1 MGTKNATTTSTQ
13 QLPGYINDAY
23 KSLVSG
29 AQGTGSQPYTP
40 YTGGFTPDQQQAFE
54 NIRSM
59 WGSSDPSFMSAS
71 NNFAAAGAPAANTM
85 GTYMS
90 PYISQVVD
98 STMANM
104 QRQNAQQQQQ
114 VVGDAISKGAMGG
127 NRVGVAQAELGR
139 TQKLADS
146 QTLANLYQQGFNTS
160 LGAAQADKS
169 AALAA
174 GQGYTGL
181 GQTQMQTG
189 LAQTGAQLGAGT
201 QQQQFDYEQYL
212 NKLAFP
218 YQQQSW
224 LSSIIGGLGS
234 TAGGT
239 TTQKTPQGNTF
250 SQLLGTGLQV
260 ASLFSDE
267 RMKEDAK
274 VIGRSFDGQPIYAYR
289 YKGSP
294 QTHLGFMAQEVE
306 KKHPEAVGESGG
318 MKTVDYEA
326 ATRGAAEKGHFAEGG
341 VVPLDIDLARDPAR
355 IMRSNPFGMGFDY
368 DASPRLNP
376 PIRRGDWLDI
386 FRPSER
392 TDLDE
397 MWEPMNGIERE
408 YVRDINRAHGGV
420 VPHMAMGGIPYMN
433 DNGQFGSFMGRSMA
447 VPYAN
452 DNSQFGGYIP
462 QAVKIAGGGGNFP
475 TISQPQEQKDPFA
488 NPSQSM
494 KDGASNIKGWL
505 TPKVDAS
512 KIRMPALFADGG
524 SVGRRGYAG
533 GGVPMF
539 APGVPLTPEQVRSL
553 YGGIIEPSGG
563 LVGGMAVPE
572 PPPRPVSA
580 KSNFTDTVNV
590 LDADNL
596 GLGVDMTP
604 ESTLTPRGEDPYIYP
619 EDAPV
624 RRAPVVVPGGNL
636 TGVVP
641 YGEGEQFVTAPRGGK
656 QYSQNMMEGLQ
667 SLFSGK
673 GFNFAPDVNHGLL
686 TAGAAMAASRS
697 PFFLQGVGEGTLA
710 GSQAW
715 KDYQAME
722 RENALARA
730 NIGQKGEELAQ
741 RAIEI
746 GANAGLTNA
755 QAGQV
760 DTTTATMQWE
770 YKPTMAG
777 MMVIDKLN
785 PSNTQI
791 VPYAQLRGWAD
802 RNGIDPATL
811 PGEGNP
817 LTPIITPEGVRFDA
831 QAPDS
836 AMPSSM
842 AMNPDAQSIVIGQT
856 TAALDTS
863 RQADQA
869 AQESTL
875 QLTAMRNAAE
885 HLPATGFLSPGQ
897 WAEARG
903 GIAKSLNTLAQIAG
917 IELPFDPM
925 QVASIEEMNK
935 LTTQFGFA
943 LARTTGSDVASSVI
957 SQGVAAVPSIEN
969 TAQGFKAITGLIQ
982 AGLNRTRDYHTFL
995 EDWANQTGGDTTGAA
1010 AYFNK
1015 TWPPSLYANSA
1026 IMAAAVVPKTQA
1038 DIDNA
1043 PAGTLFNIDGQLM
1056 VK

>member
-23 KSLVSG
+23 KSLISSS
-29 AQGTGSQPYTP
+29 QGTGATPYTP

-98 STMANM
+98 ATMANM

-114 VVGDAISKGAMGG
+114 VVGDAISKGALGG

-160 LGAAQADKS
+160 LGAAQADKQ

-174 GQGYTGL
+174 GQGYAGL
-181 GQTQMQTG
+181 GQTQMQTN

-224 LSSIIGGLGS
+224 LASIIGGLGS

-239 TTQKTPQGNTF
+239 TTQKTPQGNIF
-250 SQLLGTGLQV
+250 SQLLGAGLGV
-260 ASLFSDE
+260 ASLFKDG
-267 RMKEDAK
+267 
-274 VIGRSFDGQPIYAYR
+274 GR
-289 YKGSP
+289 
-294 QTHLGFMAQEVE
+294 
-306 KKHPEAVGESGG
+306 VG
-318 MKTVDYEA
+318 A
-326 ATRGAAEKGHFAEGG
+326 
-341 VVPLDIDLARDPAR
+341 DIDLARDPVR
-355 IMRSNPFGMGFDY
+355 IMRQNPFGMGPDY

-376 PIRRGDWLDI
+376 PIRRGDWLDV
-386 FRPSER
+386 FRPAER
-392 TDLDE
+392 TNLDE

-408 YVRDINRAHGGV
+408 YVRDINRANGGV
-420 VPHMAMGGIPYMN
+420 VPHMAVGGIPYMN
-433 DNGQFGSFMGRSMA
+433 DNGQYGSFMGRSMA

-462 QAVKIAGGGGNFP
+462 QAVKIAGGGGRFP
-475 TISQPQEQKDPFA
+475 TISQPQEQSDPFA
-488 NPSQSM
+488 ISRDTM
-494 KDGASNIKGWL
+494 KEGASNIKGWL

-524 SVGRRGYAG
+524 VVPRRAYAG
-533 GGVPMF
+533 GGVPQF
-539 APGVPLTPEQVRSL
+539 AMGNQLTPEEIRAL
-553 YGGIIEPSGG
+553 YGDIIKPGAGG
-563 LVGGMAVPE
+563 LVGGAAIPPPE
-572 PPPRPVSA
+572 PAPKRFPVEA
-580 KSNFTDTVNV
+580 PYTDTVNV
-590 LDADNL
+590 LDADRL

-604 ESTLTPRGEDPYIYP
+604 ENAVAMRGEDPYLQYP
-619 EDAPV
+619 EEAPV
-624 RRAPVVVPGGNL
+624 RRAPINVAGGNAP
-636 TGVVP
+636 GVVP
-641 YGEGEQFVTAPRGGK
+641 YGEGEQFVTVPRDR
-656 QYSQNMMEGLQ
+656 QYSQNMGEALESFFG
-667 SLFSGK
+667 GK
-673 GFNFAPDVNHGLL
+673 GLNVAPDVRNGLL
-686 TAGAAMAASRS
+686 TAGLGMMASRS
-697 PFFLQGVGEGTLA
+697 PFVLQGIGEGGLA
-710 GSQAW
+710 GAQAW

-730 NIGQKGEELAQ
+730 GIGQKGEELAQ
-741 RAIEI
+741 RAVEI
-746 GANAGLTNA
+746 GAQAGLTNA
-755 QAGQV
+755 QAGLTDV
-760 DTTTATMQWE
+760 TAATSQ
-770 YKPTMAG
+770 YDFKPTMAG
-777 MMVIDKLN
+777 MMVTDKVN
-785 PSNTQI
+785 PNRSRI
-791 VPYAQLRGWAD
+791 IPYAQLPGWAKA
-802 RNGIDPATL
+802 NGVDPATL
-811 PGEGNP
+811 PGGGEA
-817 LTPIITPEGVRFDA
+817 LAPIITPEGVRFDV

-836 AMPSSM
+836 ATPSSM
-842 AMNPDAQSIVIGQT
+842 AMNPEAQGIVIDQT
-856 TAALDTS
+856 KSTLDASRTAAN
-863 RQADQA
+863 A
-869 AQESTL
+869 AEESTL
-875 QLTAMRNAAE
+875 QLSAMRNAAD
-885 HLPATGFLSPGQ
+885 HLPATGFLAPGQ

-903 GIAKSLNTLAQIAG
+903 SIAKSLNTLAQMAG
-917 IELPFDPM
+917 IELPFKPEE
-925 QVASIEEMNK
+925 VASIEEMNK

-982 AGLNRTRDYHTFL
+982 AGLNRTRDYHAFL

-1010 AYFNK
+1010 EYFNK
-1015 TWPPSLYANSA
+1015 TWPPSLYADSA
-1026 IMAAAVVPKTQA
+1026 IMASAIVPKTE
-1038 DIDNA
+1038 DEVKSA
-1043 PAGTLFNIDGQLM
+1043 PAGTLFNIDGKLW

>member
-1 MGTKNATTTSTQ
+1 MGTKNTTSTATQ

-23 KSLVSG
+23 KGLVNSS
-29 AQGTGSQPYTP
+29 QQTGSTPYTP
-40 YTGGFTPDQQQAFE
+40 YGGGFTSDQQQAFE
-54 NIRSM
+54 NIRGM
-59 WGSSDPSFMSAS
+59 WGASDPSFMSAG

-146 QTLANLYQQGFNTS
+146 QTIANLYQQGFNTS

-224 LSSIIGGLGS
+224 LASIMGGLGS

-239 TTQKTPQGNTF
+239 TTQTTPQGNIF
-250 SQLLGTGLQV
+250 SQLLGAGLGV
-260 ASLFSDE
+260 ASLFRDG
-267 RMKEDAK
+267 
-274 VIGRSFDGQPIYAYR
+274 GRVPEYAR
-289 YKGSP
+289 
-294 QTHLGFMAQEVE
+294 
-306 KKHPEAVGESGG
+306 
-318 MKTVDYEA
+318 
-326 ATRGAAEKGHFAEGG
+326 
-341 VVPLDIDLARDPAR
+341 
-355 IMRSNPFGMGFDY
+355 
-368 DASPRLNP
+368 
-376 PIRRGDWLDI
+376 
-386 FRPSER
+386 
-392 TDLDE
+392 
-397 MWEPMNGIERE
+397 
-408 YVRDINRAHGGV
+408 GGV

-447 VPYAN
+447 SPYAN
-452 DNSQFGGYIP
+452 DNSQFGSYIP
-462 QAVKIAGGGGNFP
+462 QMKMAGGGGRFP
-475 TISQPQEQKDPFA
+475 TISQPAQQEDPFA
-488 NPSQSM
+488 ISRDTM
-494 KDGASNIKGWL
+494 KAGASNIKGWL
-505 TPKVDAS
+505 SPKDAS
-512 KIRMPALFADGG
+512 SIRMPSLYAQGG
-524 SVGRRGYAG
+524 VVGRHGYAG
-533 GGVPMF
+533 GGVPQF
-539 APGVPLTPEQVRSL
+539 AMGAQMSPEEIRAL
-553 YGGIIEPSGG
+553 YGDIIRPGTGG
-563 LVGGMAVPE
+563 LVGGATIPAPE
-572 PPPRPVSA
+572 PRFPVEA
-580 KSNFTDTVNV
+580 PYTDAVNV
-590 LDADNL
+590 LDADRL

-604 ESTLTPRGEDPYIYP
+604 ESSLTARGDDPYIYP
-619 EDAPV
+619 DEAPV
-624 RRAPVVVPGGNL
+624 RRAPINVAGGNAP
-636 TGVVP
+636 GVVP
-641 YGEGEQFVTAPRGGK
+641 YGEGEQFVTAAREGK
-656 QYSQNMMEGLQ
+656 QYSQNMGQALE
-667 SLFSGK
+667 SLFGGK
-673 GFNFAPDVNHGLL
+673 GFNVAPDVRNGLL
-686 TAGAAMAASRS
+686 TAGLGMMASKS
-697 PFFLQGVGEGTLA
+697 PFALQGIGEGGLA
-710 GSQAW
+710 GAQAW

-730 NIGQKGEELAQ
+730 GIGQKGEELAQ

-746 GANAGLTNA
+746 GAQAGLTNA
-755 QAGQV
+755 QTSQV
-760 DTTTATMQWE
+760 DTGTATMQ
-770 YKPTMAG
+770 YDFKPTMAG
-777 MMVIDKLN
+777 MMVTDKVK
-785 PSNTQI
+785 PANTQI
-791 VPYAQLRGWAD
+791 IPYASLRGWAE
-802 RNGIDPATL
+802 RNNIDPASL
-811 PGEGNP
+811 PGGGES
-817 LTPIITPEGVRFDA
+817 LTPVITPEGVRFDA
-831 QAPDS
+831 QAPAS
-836 AMPSSM
+836 AQPSSM
-842 AMNPDAQSIVIGQT
+842 AMNPDAQGIVIDQT
-856 TAALDTS
+856 KASLDAS
-863 RQADQA
+863 RVADQA

-875 QLTAMRNAAE
+875 QLSAMRNAAE
-885 HLPATGFLSPGQ
+885 HLPASGFLSPGQ

-903 GIAKSLNTLAQIAG
+903 GIAKSLNTVAQIAG
-917 IELPFDPM
+917 IELPFDPT

-943 LARTTGSDVASSVI
+943 LARTTGSDVASAVI

-1015 TWPPSLYANSA
+1015 TYPPSLYADSA
-1026 IMAAAVVPKTQA
+1026 IMASAIVPKAQA